1 MHHYACQV
9 LEGVLRDDSLFA
21 FIAHADADD
30 DWTQE
35 PTWRKANPNYGV
47 SVKAQDMAS
56 LVTKAIHMPNAAAA
70 FKQKRLNLW
79 GGAASPWL
87 SLDGW
92 RRGQSAW
99 APDNLAGDP
108 CWIGID
114 LSSKIDLTAIAAI
127 FPPTET
133 RVSWRLRLWALTPAD
148 TLADRAHR
156 DRAPYDV
163 WRTDGYL
170 RTNPGNRIDQD
181 EVRTII
187 GTIAAQHRV
196 QQIGIDPW
204 NAGNLEKDLAEDGF
218 EVIEIPQ
225 TLKHM
230 SAPSKDFEADV
241 LDGLVD
247 AGGNPLMEWAVSNA
261 VVERDNKDN
270 IYPVKKRSRG
280 RIDPLIAAL
289 MARKLAA
296 ANLREPGEAGDP
308 VLMVVGV

>member
-1 MHHYACQV
+1 V
-9 LEGVLRDDSLFA
+9 LEGVLADESLFA
-21 FIAHADADD
+21 FIAHADVDD
-30 DWTQE
+30 DWTIE
-35 PTWRKANPNYGV
+35 ATWRKANPNYAV
-47 SVKAQDMAS
+47 SVKPGDMAS

-79 GGAASPWL
+79 GGAVSPWL

-99 APDNLAGDP
+99 SAETLAGEA
-108 CWIGID
+108 CWLGID
-114 LSSKIDLTAIAAI
+114 LSSKIDLSAIVAA

-133 RVSWRLRLWALTPAD
+133 RARWRLLLWALTPAD
-148 TLADRAHR
+148 TLSERAHR

-181 EVRTII
+181 ELRALVTA
-187 GTIAAQHRV
+187 IAARYRV

-204 NAGNLEKDLAEDGF
+204 NAGNLENDLTDDGF
-218 EVIEIPQ
+218 VVVEIPQ

-241 LDGLVD
+241 LDGLID
-247 AGGNPLMEWAVSNA
+247 AGGNPLMEWCISNA

-296 ANLREPGEAGDP
+296 ADLREPGDVDDP
-308 VLMVVGV
+308 VLVVVGM